1 MRIKLSII
9 VGLFA
14 FGLAL
19 NANAGAFS
27 DSDADL
33 VPDQFDNCVVLP
45 NGPNEG
51 SNQVD
56 SDLDGYGNAC
66 DADYDNDA
74 ANEVNV
80 LDFAIYLTA
89 FTGGHT
95 TVTDHD
101 GDGSTTTIDFA
112 TFLAAFQAPAP
123 QIGPSGLACAGT
135 IPCTP

>member
-1 MRIKLSII
+1 MRIKLSIF
-9 VGLFA
+9 VSLFT
-14 FGLAL
+14 FGLAV
-19 NANAGAFS
+19 NANAGAVS

-45 NGPNEG
+45 NGPTQG

-66 DADYDNDA
+66 DTDYDNDA
-74 ANEVNV
+74 ANEVNTI
-80 LDFAIYLTA
+80 DFGIYLAA
-89 FTGGHT
+89 FTGGPT

-112 TFLAAFQAPAP
+112 TFLAAFQSPAP